1 MKAMNEERPHRNFK
15 GFPIRNGE
23 HDQRWKWR
31 HVSGVSEGGI
41 DADRAYKRFWSVSG
55 AFLWRLRL
63 NFPLRYLVWVW
74 SSDSKWTVMERVP

>member
-41 DADRAYKRFWSVSG
+41 EPTAPINVSG
-55 AFLWRLRL
+55 AFLGHSCGDCGST
-63 NFPLRYLVWVW
+63 FPFVTLFGVWG
-74 SSDSKWTVMERVP
+74 SDSKWTVMERVP

>member
-1 MKAMNEERPHRNFK
+1 MTSGGNGGTFR
-15 GFPIRNGE
+15 GF
-23 HDQRWKWR
+23 
-31 HVSGVSEGGI
+31 SEGGI

-74 SSDSKWTVMERVP
+74 GSDSKWTVMERVP